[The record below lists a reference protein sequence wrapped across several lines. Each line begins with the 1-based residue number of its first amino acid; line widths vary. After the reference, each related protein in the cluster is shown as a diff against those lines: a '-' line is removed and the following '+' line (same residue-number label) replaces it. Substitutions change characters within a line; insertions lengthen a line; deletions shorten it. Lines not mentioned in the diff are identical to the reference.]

1 LLVNKLQM
9 LAQTD
14 AVRVDEEGSSDAA
27 PSGDTL
33 TFGQL
38 NMTGQTDA
46 IWSSSSVWVNVSR
59 TSLGPGRI
67 DSARVHLLAD
77 YTPVHS
83 DDSAAVLIRAGEVV
97 VDRASLDN
105 TGRLDTTFDLD
116 SKTIGQYLA
125 LEMVVTYTP
134 HQDCGAPIAPITFE
148 VDPRSTLS
156 VHRGGPPLNG
166 FSAAPSE
173 FSPSFMVAMDGS
185 GPNQLAKVAR
195 LVASIASSSATPVTP
210 QVVDVKT
217 AADANTG
224 ALIVANSAA
233 LKETSLNPPI
243 SGDGAAID
251 VALPTALRADIK
263 GGLGSIQAFADQPR
277 NRSVILVTTTGAW
290 TLVDPLFDYLDR
302 PNGGLSRL
310 EGDVLVAGAAGDP
323 TNIAVRAGHNTTD
336 SAESPSWPRSLNPA
350 IVIGAGVAIAAVI
363 GSVAAV
369 LWSRRRRT
377 TRVGPSNAEQATTPE
392 TKV

>member
-1 LLVNKLQM
+1 
-9 LAQTD
+9 
-14 AVRVDEEGSSDAA
+14 
-27 PSGDTL
+27 
-33 TFGQL
+33 
-38 NMTGQTDA
+38 
-46 IWSSSSVWVNVSR
+46 
-59 TSLGPGRI
+59 
-67 DSARVHLLAD
+67 VHLLAD
-77 YTPVHS
+77 YTPVTR
-83 DDSAAVLIRAGEVV
+83 DDSAAVVIRAGGVV

-116 SKTIGQYLA
+116 SKTIGQYLVLDMA
-125 LEMVVTYTP
+125 LTYTP

-173 FSPSFMVAMDGS
+173 FSPGFMVAMDGS
-185 GPNQLAKVAR
+185 GPNQLANVAR
-195 LVASIASSSATPVTP
+195 LVASIARSSTKPVTP

-217 AADANTG
+217 AADASTG
-224 ALIVANSAA
+224 ALIMANSAA
-233 LKETSLNPPI
+233 LKQTSLNPPI
-243 SGDGAAID
+243 SGDSTAID
-251 VALPTALRADIK
+251 VELPTALRADIK

-290 TLVDPLFDYLDR
+290 TLVDPLFGYLDR
-302 PNGGLSRL
+302 VNGDLSRL
-310 EGDVLVAGAAGDP
+310 EGDALFAGLAGDP
-323 TNIAVRAGHNTTD
+323 TNITVRATGNTSD
-336 SAESPSWPRSLNPA
+336 SAESPSRPRSLNPA